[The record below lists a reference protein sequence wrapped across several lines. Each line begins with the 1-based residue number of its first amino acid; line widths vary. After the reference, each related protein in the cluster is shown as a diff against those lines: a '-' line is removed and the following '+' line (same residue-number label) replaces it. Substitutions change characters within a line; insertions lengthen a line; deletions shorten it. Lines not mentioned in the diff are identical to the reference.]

1 MRFAPPPLMP
11 MLHHRA
17 NQAESALAV
26 TTDVPRWLAEHKD
39 LLAELEHHL
48 PARFQDMR
56 HAIAERAGET
66 MGHG

>member
-1 MRFAPPPLMP
+1 
-11 MLHHRA
+11 
-17 NQAESALAV
+17 
-26 TTDVPRWLAEHKD
+26 VPRWLAEHKD